1 MVTGSWLIRGWPVC
15 SSFCLLVPG
24 LSVAGFSVRV
34 MVTGAVTTLSA
45 HTLLI
50 RGSSLVHLFGS
61 GSLAHRLVYLL
72 GSWPLVLHSS
82 VCLSITALSARVVVV
97 GPSARV
103 VVAGPAA
110 GQGRWS
116 CVVRPPVPLSA
127 GPLLFCCSL
136 LVHLFG
142 SWSLVCILDSWS
154 LTCSTVGL
162 SLVHRWCVADLSTRL
177 PLARH

>member
-61 GSLAHRLVYLL
+61 
-72 GSWPLVLHSS
+72 
-82 VCLSITALSARVVVV
+82 
-97 GPSARV
+97 
-103 VVAGPAA
+103 
-110 GQGRWS
+110 
-116 CVVRPPVPLSA
+116 
-127 GPLLFCCSL
+127 
-136 LVHLFG
+136 
-142 SWSLVCILDSWS
+142 WSLVCIPDSWS

-162 SLVHRWCVADLSTRL
+162 SLVHRWCVADLSARL

>member
-1 MVTGSWLIRGWPVC
+1 MVTGSWLVRGWPVC

-103 VVAGPAA
+103 VVAGPSARVVVVGPAA

-116 CVVRPPVPLSA
+116 ESLVRVADRASLVRLFLF
-127 GPLLFCCSL
+127 LLVRCCSAARYSSICSGHGRSS
-136 LVHLFG
+136 VY
-142 SWSLVCILDSWS
+142 
-154 LTCSTVGL
+154 LTRG
-162 SLVHRWCVADLSTRL
+162 H
-177 PLARH
+177 

>member
-72 GSWPLVLHSS
+72 GSWLLVLHSS

-103 VVAGPAA
+103 VVVGPSARVVHRSSA
-110 GQGRWS
+110 CSSFCWS
-116 CVVRPPVPLSA
+116 VAVL
-127 GPLLFCCSL
+127 L
-136 LVHLFG
+136 LVTRP
-142 SWSLVCILDSWS
+142 SVR
-154 LTCSTVGL
+154 VM
-162 SLVHRWCVADLSTRL
+162 VARL
-177 PLARH
+177 YT